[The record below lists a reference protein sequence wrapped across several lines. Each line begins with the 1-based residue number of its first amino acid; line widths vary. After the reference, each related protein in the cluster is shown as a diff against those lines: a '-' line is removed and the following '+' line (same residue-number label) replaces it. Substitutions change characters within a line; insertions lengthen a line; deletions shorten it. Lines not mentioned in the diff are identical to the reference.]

1 MIAAAFSSR
10 VRPTHA
16 ARVVRT
22 GAAAA
27 LPAGVLPV
35 VALLTGACRGETPS
49 TPPLPPPAV
58 TVVSVV
64 ERRLEEPVDFVGTVD
79 PSRRVDVRAQV
90 SGIIVERPFREGT
103 TVRAG
108 DVLYRID
115 PALYDADWRAA
126 RGRRAQAEAQFAN
139 ATGSAARLRPLL
151 ADNAVARQEV
161 DDAEA
166 AARGA
171 RGGLDDARAAVD
183 RARKSLSETVVR
195 AEITGRVGRAVLERG
210 ARITGPGDVLTTLD
224 VVDPVYVSFRPSAE
238 QQLRWKRDPASRAA
252 VAPGGTARV
261 QVVLA
266 DSVPLAETPGI
277 AYVDPVIDS
286 LTGTQQYRATFANAE
301 RLLVP
306 GQFVRVRLLGLA
318 RERAIVIPQRAVVQE
333 LGQQSVYVLTRG
345 DTVRVREVVATA
357 WAGGD
362 WLIERGL
369 AAGERVVVDGCRRWP
384 TDASRVRCHSGG
396 GPPRG
401 GPRRE
406 GAAPSGRP

>member
-1 MIAAAFSSR
+1 
-10 VRPTHA
+10 
-16 ARVVRT
+16 VVT
-22 GAAAA
+22 
-27 LPAGVLPV
+27 
-35 VALLTGACRGETPS
+35 
-49 TPPLPPPAV
+49 
-58 TVVSVV
+58 VV

-115 PALYDADWRAA
+115 PALYAADWRAA

-139 ATGSAARLRPLL
+139 ATGSVTRLRPLL

-210 ARITGPGDVLTTLD
+210 ARVTGPGDVLTTLD
-224 VVDPVYVSFRPSAE
+224 IVDPVYVSFRPSAE
-238 QQLRWKRDPASRAA
+238 QQLRWKRNPASRAA

-266 DSVPLAETPGI
+266 DSVPLAQTPGI
-277 AYVDPVIDS
+277 TYVDPVLDS

-333 LGQQSVYVLTRG
+333 LGQQSVYVVTRG
-345 DTVRVREVVATA
+345 DTVRVRSVVATA

-362 WLIERGL
+362 WVIERGL
-369 AAGERVVVDGCRRWP
+369 AAGERVVVDGVQKVA
-384 TDASRVRCHSGG
+384 DGRVARPVPLRY
-396 GPPRG
+396 GPPG
-401 GPRRE
+401 G